1 MTVAD
6 VDRYPAT
13 ERGDVGKHPLPDI
26 GCFSE
31 RNGDGLASPVSSAV
45 RGLTPEGAGNQFA

>member
-13 ERGDVGKHPLPDI
+13 ERGDVGKHLLPDI

-45 RGLTPEGAGNQFA
+45 RG